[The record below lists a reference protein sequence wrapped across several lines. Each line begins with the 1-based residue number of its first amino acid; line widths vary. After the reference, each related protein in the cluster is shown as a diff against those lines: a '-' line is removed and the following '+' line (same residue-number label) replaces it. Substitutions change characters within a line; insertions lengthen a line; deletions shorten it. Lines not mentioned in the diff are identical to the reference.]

1 MRYRRGGQ
9 PTAVVNR
16 PVTGLTLSRRA
27 ASSRPAADRSTP
39 SAPSVQRRHVRWQ
52 ARIRLDGTGGRQAT
66 VTGTPPGA
74 NALSP
79 GPPPMGCDGRHRL
92 PDVTDIPTEPAPPDG
107 REAA

>member
-66 VTGTPPGA
+66 ITGTPRGPMPSVR
-74 NALSP
+74 ALRQW
-79 GPPPMGCDGRHRL
+79 DATA
-92 PDVTDIPTEPAPPDG
+92 DTDFQT
-107 REAA
+107 